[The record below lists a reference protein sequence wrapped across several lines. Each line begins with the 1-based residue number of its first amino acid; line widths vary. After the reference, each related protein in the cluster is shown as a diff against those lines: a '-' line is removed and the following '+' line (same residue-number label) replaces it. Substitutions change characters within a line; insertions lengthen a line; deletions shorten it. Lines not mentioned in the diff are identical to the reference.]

1 MEEKKKV
8 KIVNAI
14 TGTRFAGT
22 LLLPLITSLLG
33 PLGTAIYIGTLWTTD
48 AVDGFLAR
56 KWKVSTIF
64 GANFDAFCDK
74 TLGVAILIYL
84 CSFYPY
90 MILPIIS
97 EAAIFGTNWHYG
109 KKGADVKTSIFGK
122 IKTGILDASTVL
134 AILST
139 LPLTSSLTAIIPYL
153 IVTTSAA
160 QLVTF
165 TDYVEKNKRYLKTHK
180 PKNDVSHMGFFETI
194 KAIIKKLGDKNL
206 YSPAYFKEHQNEP
219 LLDMLYNEE
228 EPQNIEIP
236 VIETNEEVDSEE
248 PNGLSIQQKN
258 ELKINYNLLDSE
270 VKGLEYEL
278 FIKKNMK
285 YEDIVEFL
293 NNHPYIYS
301 INDMK
306 TEKLSKT
313 KDKTLNKSN

>member
-1 MEEKKKV
+1 
-8 KIVNAI
+8 
-14 TGTRFAGT
+14 
-22 LLLPLITSLLG
+22 
-33 PLGTAIYIGTLWTTD
+33 
-48 AVDGFLAR
+48 
-56 KWKVSTIF
+56 
-64 GANFDAFCDK
+64 
-74 TLGVAILIYL
+74 
-84 CSFYPY
+84 
-90 MILPIIS
+90 
-97 EAAIFGTNWHYG
+97 
-109 KKGADVKTSIFGK
+109 
-122 IKTGILDASTVL
+122 
-134 AILST
+134 
-139 LPLTSSLTAIIPYL
+139 
-153 IVTTSAA
+153 
-160 QLVTF
+160 
-165 TDYVEKNKRYLKTHK
+165 
-180 PKNDVSHMGFFETI
+180 MGFFETI

-236 VIETNEEVDSEE
+236 VIETKKEADSEE
-248 PNGLSIQQKN
+248 PNRLSIQQKN

-293 NNHPYIYS
+293 NNHPHIYS